1 MKTKPNTAAITR
13 RDCLAGSG
21 VALLLGA
28 GPALAQAKL
37 DTRLHAPPGAK
48 REAPA
53 FRRFDLDK

>member
-1 MKTKPNTAAITR
+1 MTTTPKSPAITR

-37 DTRLHAPPGAK
+37 DTRLNAPPGNR